1 MFRTLIGIAGVTCL
15 AAIIAGCSTRAS
27 QPAAALDLEIEPNAP
42 ASQPIAATGPAGSTP
57 AIVSRPAL
65 IPEVNPSLTAEP
77 EAEVAINRPSPNFE
91 LPRPSNP
98 LDERAYTWSQ
108 LLGRDAILPIYE
120 PEFVSAQ
127 EAPYA
132 DDELVIGV
140 ELNGEAR
147 AYAIGPLNSREMV
160 NDTVGGI
167 PILVTW

>member
-1 MFRTLIGIAGVTCL
+1 MFRIFIGIVGVTCL
-15 AAIIAGCSTRAS
+15 AAIIAGCGSRAS
-27 QPAAALDLEIEPNAP
+27 QPAASDLEIEPNAP
-42 ASQPIAATGPAGSTP
+42 ASQPTTATGPAGPTT
-57 AIVSRPAL
+57 AIASRPAL
-65 IPEVNPSLTAEP
+65 TPKVNQSLTAEP
-77 EAEVAINRPSPNFE
+77 GAEAAINRPSPNFE
-91 LPRPSNP
+91 LPRPYNP
-98 LDERAYTWSQ
+98 LDEREYTWSQ
-108 LLGRDAILPIYE
+108 LLGRDDILPVYE

-127 EAPYA
+127 ESPYA